1 MRALL
6 IGLAASLFF
15 ATTFLF
21 NRVMDLAGG
30 SWIWSAALRFF
41 WMVPLMLI
49 LVMNFLM
56 DVAFTGGA
64 GMDKWRRAVTGDAS
78 LEAHAHQAQRL
89 QGAAVGGLL

>member
-30 SWIWSAALRFF
+30 SLDHVIPGHDPLVLKCFPSENDIARVDLAPL
-41 WMVPLMLI
+41 VPI
-49 LVMNFLM
+49 
-56 DVAFTGGA
+56 
-64 GMDKWRRAVTGDAS
+64 
-78 LEAHAHQAQRL
+78 AQT
-89 QGAAVGGLL
+89 Q